1 MLKINIQVMWE
12 DPEGN
17 PQEVK
22 SEGISSFE
30 SAEMELGKLE
40 RYVEKIQYRAEND
53 AERAEEDAQED
64 KE

>member
-1 MLKINIQVMWE
+1 MMKINIQVMWE
-12 DPEGN
+12 DQEGN

-22 SEGISSFE
+22 SENITSFE

-40 RYVEKIQYRAEND
+40 GYVEKIQYRAEND

>member
-12 DPEGN
+12 DSEGN

-22 SEGISSFE
+22 SENISSFE

-40 RYVEKIQYRAEND
+40 RYVEKIQYRAETD
-53 AERAEEDAQED
+53 AERAEED
-64 KE
+64 KEE